1 MPHLNGHEEK
11 STKPSKERPG
21 RAGGNTADLVKRRYS
36 TRFVQPADFSNS
48 DAPPIPK
55 LHLPDTV
62 PNQNIA
68 VDIAAL
74 KDPGLDP
81 EKYTASV
88 LSDASDQQLRDYQT
102 SLRKLKNRASTDLQQ
117 NVYQNRTQFIKISK
131 DAEKLNEDMRLLRN
145 HMSELSASVNN
156 LSASTV
162 VPEARSS
169 ADNVATRTRKQGNR
183 SSVANLEQIY
193 NNQLQTLWKE
203 VEGSQKFLPAVLGRH
218 VEIEQRRWA
227 ELDAATWKPK
237 AKVSLILLNDHL
249 MVAREKSR
257 NRVNPNATGKAGSEQ
272 KVSTRLVAERCWPL
286 QDIDM
291 LDLAPMGS
299 ARDKHEMAN
308 AISIRCGHESF
319 TYQSERSSS
328 TEKDKLLRKFRQ
340 TAEELRRLLRT
351 STDTNTKNKKAMDF
365 YSARD
370 PTIAK
375 KTDLLRSLSNS
386 NDRSEILIDVD
397 GKQKNLRWVEGQI
410 DDLDIEIA
418 LQHFEDAVR
427 LIEKLRK
434 IALGSKGNAMVQD
447 LITTKLD
454 GRANALA
461 DLVVTRLIDTHSF
474 STATQTNISWLVRLG
489 FEDKARQSF
498 LTARS
503 ETITKRA
510 RQCIF
515 EGDLRDYVFQVSFV
529 YFTMMRNTVSI
540 YQQCFPPLM
549 MSACVRWAKQHLD
562 GFNVILSRQL
572 SSVQRGSPTWNECMD
587 QAKEHAMLV
596 NEVGLDFKE
605 LVRVTEDGE

>member
-1 MPHLNGHEEK
+1 MPHVNGITEK
-11 STKPSKERPG
+11 STKSGRERPG
-21 RAGGNTADLVKRRYS
+21 RPGGNTADLVKRRYS
-36 TRFVQPADFSNS
+36 TRFVQPSDFINA
-48 DAPPIPK
+48 DAPPFPK
-55 LHLPDTV
+55 VHPPDTESI
-62 PNQNIA
+62 QNIS
-68 VDIAAL
+68 VDVAAL

-81 EKYTASV
+81 EKYTATV
-88 LSDASDQQLRDYQT
+88 LSDASDQQLRDFQT

-131 DAEKLNEDMRLLRN
+131 DAEKLNEDMRALRS
-145 HMSELSASVNN
+145 HMSELSASVSN
-156 LSASTV
+156 LSANTV

-169 ADNVATRTRKQGNR
+169 FENAAARTRKQANR

-203 VEGSQKFLPAVLGRH
+203 VEGSQKFLPAIPGRH

-237 AKVSLILLNDHL
+237 QKVRLILLNDHL

-257 NRVNPNATGKAGSEQ
+257 NRVNPNATGKAEAEQ
-272 KVSTRLVAERCWPL
+272 KVSTRLVAEKCWPL

-291 LDLAPMGS
+291 LDLAPMGN

-308 AISIRCGHESF
+308 AISIRCGHKSY

-328 TEKDKLLRKFRQ
+328 TEKDQMLRKFRQ

-351 STDTNTKNKKAMDF
+351 DTQAHTKSTKAMEF
-365 YSARD
+365 YSTRD
-370 PTIAK
+370 PTVAK

-397 GKQKNLRWVEGQI
+397 GKQKNLRWVEGQM
-410 DDLDIEIA
+410 DEVDIEVA
-418 LQHFEDAVR
+418 LQHFEEAVS
-427 LIEKLRK
+427 LIEELRTV
-434 IALGSKGNAMVQD
+434 AQGLKGNSMVQD
-447 LITTKLD
+447 LINTKID
-454 GRANALA
+454 GRASTLA
-461 DLVVTRLIDTHSF
+461 DLVVERLISTHSF
-474 STATQTNISWLVRLG
+474 SNATQTNIKWLVRLG
-489 FEDKARQSF
+489 FDDRARDSF
-498 LTARS
+498 LVARS

-515 EGDLRDYVFQVSFV
+515 EGDLRDYIFQVSFV
-529 YFTMMRNTVSI
+529 YFILMRNTVSI
-540 YQQCFPPLM
+540 FQQCFPPLM
-549 MSACVRWAKQHLD
+549 MSACVRWAKEHLD

-587 QAKEHAMLV
+587 QAKEHAMMV
-596 NEVGLDFKE
+596 NDVGLDFKE
-605 LVRVTEDGE
+605 LVKVKEDGE

>member
-1 MPHLNGHEEK
+1 MPHVNGHQEK
-11 STKPSKERPG
+11 SKNPSRERPG
-21 RAGGNTADLVKRRYS
+21 RPGGNTADLVKRRYS
-36 TRFVQPADFSNS
+36 TRFVQPSDFNNS

-55 LHLPDTV
+55 LHLPDTESI
-62 PNQNIA
+62 QNIN
-68 VDIAAL
+68 VDVAAL

-81 EKYTASV
+81 EKYTATV
-88 LSDASDQQLRDYQT
+88 LSDASDHQLRAYQT
-102 SLRKLKNRASTDLQQ
+102 SLRKLKNRASTDLQR

-131 DAEKLNEDMRLLRN
+131 DAEKLNEDMRLLRS

-156 LSASTV
+156 LAASTA

-169 ADNVATRTRKQGNR
+169 LDNVAARTRKQANR

-203 VEGSQKFLPAVLGRH
+203 VEGSQKFLPAVPGRH

-237 AKVSLILLNDHL
+237 LKVSLILLNDHL

-257 NRVNPNATGKAGSEQ
+257 HRTNPKATGKAGSEQ
-272 KVSTRLVAERCWPL
+272 KVSTRLVAEKCWPL

-328 TEKDKLLRKFRQ
+328 TEKDELLRKFRQ

-351 STDTNTKNKKAMDF
+351 DTDTDTQNKKAMNF
-365 YSARD
+365 YSMRD
-370 PTIAK
+370 PMIAK

-386 NDRSEILIDVD
+386 NDRSAILIDVD

-410 DDLDIEIA
+410 DELDIEIA

-427 LIEKLRK
+427 LIEKLKK
-434 IALGSKGNAMVQD
+434 IVSGLKGNAIVQD
-447 LITTKLD
+447 LITTKID
-454 GRANALA
+454 GRANTLA
-461 DLVVTRLIDTHSF
+461 DVVVKRLTDTHSF
-474 STATQTNISWLVRLG
+474 SNATQTNISWLVRLG
-489 FEDKARQSF
+489 FDDKARESF

-503 ETITKRA
+503 ETLTKRA

-515 EGDLRDYVFQVSFV
+515 EGDLRDYIFQVSFV

-587 QAKEHAMLV
+587 QAKEHAMMV
-596 NEVGLDFKE
+596 NDVGLDFKE
-605 LVRVTEDGE
+605 LVRVKEDGE

>member
-1 MPHLNGHEEK
+1 MPHVNGSTEK
-11 STKPSKERPG
+11 STKTSRERPG
-21 RAGGNTADLVKRRYS
+21 RPGGNTADLVKRRYS
-36 TRFVQPADFSNS
+36 TRFVQPSDFNNT

-55 LHLPDTV
+55 LHLPDTGSI
-62 PNQNIA
+62 PSIT
-68 VDIAAL
+68 VDKAAL
-74 KDPGLDP
+74 KDPNLDT
-81 EKYTASV
+81 EQYTATV

-102 SLRKLKNRASTDLQQ
+102 SLRKLKNGASSDLQQ
-117 NVYQNRTQFIKISK
+117 NVFQNRTQFIKISK
-131 DAEKLNEDMRLLRN
+131 DAEKLNEDMRTLRS

-156 LSASTV
+156 LWASTA

-169 ADNVATRTRKQGNR
+169 LENAATRTRKQANR

-203 VEGSQKFLPAVLGRH
+203 VEGSQKFLPAIPGRH

-227 ELDAATWKPK
+227 ELDAATWKSK
-237 AKVSLILLNDHL
+237 QKVSLILLNDHL

-257 NRVNPNATGKAGSEQ
+257 NRVNPSSKEMLESAQ
-272 KVSTRLVAERCWPL
+272 KVPTRLVAEKCWPL

-308 AISIRCGHESF
+308 AISIRCGQESF

-328 TEKDKLLRKFRQ
+328 VEKDKMLQKFRQ
-340 TAEELRRLLRT
+340 TSEELRRLLRT
-351 STDTNTKNKKAMDF
+351 ETLTNTKNKKDK
-365 YSARD
+365 S
-370 PTIAK
+370 
-375 KTDLLRSLSNS
+375 DLSRSLSNDT
-386 NDRSEILIDVD
+386 DRSDILVDVD

-410 DDLDIEIA
+410 DELDIEVA

-427 LIEKLRK
+427 LVEKLRK
-434 IALGSKGNAMVQD
+434 ITQGLKGNAIVQD
-447 LITTKLD
+447 LITTKID
-454 GRANALA
+454 GRAKMLA
-461 DLVVTRLIDTHSF
+461 DLVVKRLTSTHSF
-474 STATQTNISWLVRLG
+474 SNATQTNIAWLVRLG
-489 FEDKARQSF
+489 LDDQARESF
-498 LTARS
+498 LNARS
-503 ETITKRA
+503 ETIIRRA

-515 EGDLRDYVFQVSFV
+515 EGDLRDYIFQVSFV

-549 MSACVRWAKQHLD
+549 MSACVKWAKQHLD

-587 QAKEHAMLV
+587 QAKEHAMMV
-596 NEVGLDFKE
+596 NDVGLDFKE
-605 LVRVTEDGE
+605 LVRVKEDGE